1 MGLTV
6 PADLD
11 ADATAVWA
19 EVAGWLDARMEGGP
33 VDAEL
38 LRAWCRSVV
47 ELREAEAWVAEHGTV
62 MTVRDDKGN
71 VRSSTTAPKY
81 AQVRALRADLVRLAE
96 AMGVAGKV
104 RRAAPVAGASGP
116 SKLEVL
122 LGGRSVG

>member
-1 MGLTV
+1 MTV

-19 EVAGWLDARMEGGP
+19 EVAEWMVGRADGP

-104 RRAAPVAGASGP
+104 RRATPVAGASGP